1 LRPLSGEVLDG
12 ALLAG
17 LLAVALLSAR
27 PAGRFALACRE
38 NARLPAAPS
47 ARTRRPALSA
57 ARAITLL
64 RAHARPIDAE
74 DPCCPAPVA
83 VAPGD
88 GSSLL
93 PPVLVPD
100 RRP

>member
-1 LRPLSGEVLDG
+1 MSPLPGEVLDG

-17 LLAVALLSAR
+17 LLAGVLIAR
-27 PAGRFALACRE
+27 PASRFAVAYGE
-38 NARLPAAPS
+38 NARIPVAPS
-47 ARTRRPALSA
+47 ARTGRPALSA

-64 RAHARPIDAE
+64 RAAARPIDAE
-74 DPCCPAPVA
+74 DLCCPAPVA
-83 VAPGD
+83 FAPGD

-93 PPVLVPD
+93 RAVLVPD